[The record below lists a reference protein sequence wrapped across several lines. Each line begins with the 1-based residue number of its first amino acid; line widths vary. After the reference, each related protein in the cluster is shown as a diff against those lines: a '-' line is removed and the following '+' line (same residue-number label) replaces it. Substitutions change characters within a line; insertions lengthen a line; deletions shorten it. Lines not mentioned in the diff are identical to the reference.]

1 MEVDMRVVLLAT
13 VLTLG
18 LTTAV
23 SSQMCGG
30 TASGSTGTAAMGC
43 MGATPVD
50 DPFADK
56 PRVATPKASGMMCP
70 CCKMAMGGMKHET
83 PPAVAPKSESPP
95 AVEPKHDMGPLK

>member
-1 MEVDMRVVLLAT
+1 MRSVLLAT
-13 VLTLG
+13 VLSLG

-30 TASGSTGTAAMGC
+30 VSGSTSTAMGC

-56 PRVATPKASGMMCP
+56 PGAATPKASGMMCP
-70 CCKMAMGGMKHET
+70 CCKMVMGGMKHEMPPAAAPKSET
-83 PPAVAPKSESPP
+83 PPAVG
-95 AVEPKHDMGPLK
+95 PKHDMPMK

>member
-1 MEVDMRVVLLAT
+1 MRAVLLAT

-30 TASGSTGTAAMGC
+30 TAPGSTGTAAMGC

-56 PRVATPKASGMMCP
+56 PGVAATKKAGMMCP
-70 CCKMAMGGMKHET
+70 CCKMAIMGGMKHET
-83 PPAVAPKSESPP
+83 PPAATPKSESPP
-95 AVEPKHDMGPLK
+95 AVIPKHDMGPMK